1 LAQKG
6 ALFAAAD
13 AMVTGGII
21 VPEFQK
27 EITDLVRRAGVL
39 GQRIQY
45 VPATGSPSRWF
56 EEDSFTDGQFTD
68 PHAIA
73 PTAATFTRSE
83 HSLLIRAITNEVS
96 YSLFDM
102 ETVAQQAQFAYLKAK
117 DMRDM
122 VNGILRLRD
131 KSLWNGNDTVSGLQ
145 VGGGNAGSLQ
155 YVGLLNQLKNPVTI
169 ASGAN
174 IVDGIRTEVAN
185 LVNNT
190 GYMVRPTAIYI
201 NPIGLDYLEQ
211 EAKNN
216 STAMRWIQSDI
227 TDGKVGISVTGIVT
241 AAGVLPLIP
250 EPFLSMDATIP
261 GITAATA
268 PAHNYPFVI
277 LTEELVEFHYI
288 GSKEPRVFQLGTI
301 ANLNETYVGV
311 QFGAVTVKGA
321 SYAHSVGVIQR

>member
-1 LAQKG
+1 
-6 ALFAAAD
+6 
-13 AMVTGGII
+13 
-21 VPEFQK
+21 
-27 EITDLVRRAGVL
+27 
-39 GQRIQY
+39 
-45 VPATGSPSRWF
+45 
-56 EEDSFTDGQFTD
+56 
-68 PHAIA
+68 
-73 PTAATFTRSE
+73 
-83 HSLLIRAITNEVS
+83 
-96 YSLFDM
+96 
-102 ETVAQQAQFAYLKAK
+102 
-117 DMRDM
+117 
-122 VNGILRLRD
+122 
-131 KSLWNGNDTVSGLQ
+131 
-145 VGGGNAGSLQ
+145 
-155 YVGLLNQLKNPVTI
+155 LNQLKNPVTI